1 MYQNEFDRMWEKI
14 KIQMKNTGKAQ
25 EKFKCDIDEEG
36 DW

>member
-1 MYQNEFDRMWEKI
+1 MWANI
-14 KIQMKNTGKAQ
+14 KIQMKNAGKAQ